1 MTIERMLRELNSTVQ
16 QLQAIVATQEQTIA
30 QLQEQLNQV
39 DTAQAAL
46 LSLQTDSLLEQQA
59 IQQKLSE
66 QDEVQAQILL
76 NQMEVAASV

>member
-1 MTIERMLRELNSTVQ
+1 MTIERMIRELNSTVQ
-16 QLQAIVATQEQTIA
+16 QLQAIVVTQEQTIA

-46 LSLQTDSLLEQQA
+46 LSLEADSLLEQQA
-59 IQQKLSE
+59 IQQKLAE

-76 NQMEVAASV
+76 NQMEVAMNV